1 MGNQLESAL
10 VIALRDTIK
19 WESAVETSAS
29 GTLPPVTPDLPFDA
43 KVYQDRDRWLAYRDL
58 ILGAAVVEVSVQVG
72 DVWNYSTIKPSL
84 QGPAPFTL
92 PFVGTEA
99 GTLSTQVRHV
109 TNVSIPYDAA
119 RYADADLYGRDS
131 IVYEC
136 LARACSAT
144 FIDPSIPLSD
154 STGTNVPNTSI
165 WSLAEGTEVR
175 ADINE
180 VLPLNRDLFKK
191 PDQNLADRDNQ
202 LAGYTAQLVQVLKNP
217 FEHATRLY
225 VQVEAYGTIQREP
238 DVYALTSDGTERV
251 FQTEPAV
258 PGSNRIIYNTNKK
271 TLQWTRERVDEVHVP
286 QLYAMVIPGIEFG
299 QLVETLAEV
308 PEKKDSQYWR
318 GKAGQLNPDGV
329 RLVDTDVYL
338 TSTNNNAVSGGVMQY
353 GSASFTVPDVMTFT
367 MGGSLTGGNYR
378 VSVLTKPNNVVEIA
392 GAQNNSLTGGIAGG
406 ATFDINVPS
415 GSILEKTYVVVGG
428 NGIVYN
434 GVTYLPGDTFNG
446 LTGITTYTTNP
457 PVASTVRQYALSFN
471 LALPAGAWRCLLEYT
486 NLSGTTDGFAIKAE
500 YIAVG
505 EDPIIVIQDT
515 APIPWTANNGDV
527 VFSPP
532 SAFDVPTSVPFTFN
546 IYWTGGEGQLHIR
559 KIIFD
564 NLDVSTGRYA
574 MTGTFVGSIAQV
586 DVNGSSAVPDVM
598 RWHYTSF
605 GTTHTGGIPFTINY
619 TQDPALPI
627 QIQQVQ
633 VQVYEDYAVTP
644 LSQRFQGWR
653 QECLDRAE
661 RVIQQGY
668 NAAIAAYG
676 TSVPTF
682 RDSGSVWTQEST
694 ENWMSFVEVYNPRVR
709 EVDAIVDTGITAGR
723 QYQVE
728 TVLVNYGGTV
738 YTEGQKFY
746 GVASSGTVYTGGT
759 VHQVGA
765 FKKSQPGHL
774 GKPALVPYGLYWDEF
789 TQRCM
794 SWYDTALSV
803 PTIQACQAWMIE
815 QGLYV
820 AQDDFWMPETLGLTI
835 PTPPIPPVAPAQ
847 IQVTPDPL
855 VFNSPVP
862 IGTSRTKFWNVANL
876 GGASLTGT
884 VAISSSKFVAIAGS
898 PYVVPGGLSN
908 NVSIEY
914 TPVLPAGGTGVTSV
928 VDFGTG
934 VFTGGGGDVAVAIG
948 FGTVPYCPV
957 VLTPN
962 VDWSWSTISGPSF
975 ALAWHRPTRRLLSFA
990 NNRGSF
996 VVSSS
1001 ETDSFLG
1008 QIDFDGVPNL
1018 YNNGLVIDTKNDK
1031 ILSVDQRGHYMFHD
1045 PYTYAQIG
1053 PKGISGV
1060 LPQTP
1065 PYWFSIAYDYDTGKA
1080 VWTYPQ
1086 GFAAPN
1092 PLFVLDCNT
1101 QTGVVVPHAPWWNN
1115 SYRCYN
1121 DRLKK
1126 VVIPNGDPGVTTPW
1140 WYFDTT
1146 TFAFTA
1152 STFGGGLL
1160 GLFDSLFFEPVTGV
1174 MICRRLATNQIYVV
1188 DGTTEA
1194 LLGIGPAWTNNING
1208 VVCDV
1213 CQNNRVIVTAT
1224 GFAGRIWEFD
1234 SSTWL
1239 YTQISTDQ
1247 VGNLIHDP
1255 WSNAFYG
1262 MLNRPSE
1269 TIRKYTTL

>member
-29 GTLPPVTPDLPFDA
+29 GTLPPVVPDLPFDA

-58 ILGAAVVEVSVQVG
+58 ILGAAVVEVSIQVG
-72 DVWNYSTIKPSL
+72 DVWNYSTVKPNL

-154 STGTNVPNTSI
+154 STGTNIPNTSI

-217 FEHATRLY
+217 CEHATRLY
-225 VQVEAYGTIQREP
+225 VQVEAYGTVQREP
-238 DVYALTSDGTERV
+238 DVYALTSDGTHRV

-258 PGSNRIIYNTNKK
+258 PGGNRIVYDTNSK
-271 TLQWTRERVDEVHVP
+271 TIQWTRERVDEVHVP

-299 QLVETLAEV
+299 QLIETLAEV

-329 RLVDTDVYL
+329 RLIDTDVFL
-338 TSTNNNAVSGGVMQY
+338 TSTNNDAVTGGVMQY
-353 GSASFTVPDVMTFT
+353 GSASFTVPDVMTFV

-406 ATFDINVPS
+406 ATFDIDVPS

-446 LTGITTYTTNP
+446 LTGITTYTINP
-457 PVASTVRQYALSFN
+457 PVASTVRQYTLSFN

-500 YIAVG
+500 YIATG

-515 APIPWTANNGDV
+515 APIPWTGNNGDV

-532 SAFDVPTSVPFTFN
+532 SGFDVPTSVPFTFN

-619 TQDPALPI
+619 TQDPTLPI

-633 VQVYEDYAVTP
+633 VQLYDSYPTTP
-644 LSQRFQGWR
+644 LSQNFQGWR

-668 NAAIAAYG
+668 NAAITAYG
-676 TSVPTF
+676 TDVPTF

-709 EVDAIVDTGITAGR
+709 QVPSIVDTGIAAGR

-728 TVLVNYGGTV
+728 TVFVSYGGTV

-746 GVASSGTVYTGGT
+746 GVVSAGTVYTGGT

-774 GKPALVPYGLYWDEF
+774 GRPALVPYGLYWDEF

-794 SWYDTALSV
+794 SWYDTSLSV

-835 PTPPIPPVAPAQ
+835 PLPPNVTVSGSVSPPGAGIIFGLGTYAPGSIVTIWIVPSVIVVSGYVDVLFMVDESGSMNLEHQWLGGGSPPGTPPFVPSVLEAALVAAGIGSGVNANRYGLVGFADTGHSVGQRAHKHLVGGGDWGTAAQ
-847 IQVTPDPL
+847 LETAAAGL
-855 VFNSPVP
+855 TTTG
-862 IGTSRTKFWNVANL
+862 GTED
-876 GGASLTGT
+876 GYD
-884 VAISSSKFVAIAGS
+884 AISFALNAYAANYTWRPGAIKLLILITDEDRDALSADTKASITTLLQTQSPTALVAFCLDCQFRDILNQPCIGRKGNEV
-898 PYVVPGGLSN
+898 YVRTVGAPFWTTSTFLSIPSAFGNTVFDYCDVAEVCPG
-908 NVSIEY
+908 
-914 TPVLPAGGTGVTSV
+914 PQPAGGTEW
-928 VDFGTG
+928 DLEILRL
-934 VFTGGGGDVAVAIG
+934 GGD
-948 FGTVPYCPV
+948 
-957 VLTPN
+957 
-962 VDWSWSTISGPSF
+962 
-975 ALAWHRPTRRLLSFA
+975 
-990 NNRGSF
+990 
-996 VVSSS
+996 
-1001 ETDSFLG
+1001 
-1008 QIDFDGVPNL
+1008 
-1018 YNNGLVIDTKNDK
+1018 
-1031 ILSVDQRGHYMFHD
+1031 DQ
-1045 PYTYAQIG
+1045 T
-1053 PKGISGV
+1053 
-1060 LPQTP
+1060 
-1065 PYWFSIAYDYDTGKA
+1065 
-1080 VWTYPQ
+1080 
-1086 GFAAPN
+1086 
-1092 PLFVLDCNT
+1092 
-1101 QTGVVVPHAPWWNN
+1101 
-1115 SYRCYN
+1115 
-1121 DRLKK
+1121 
-1126 VVIPNGDPGVTTPW
+1126 
-1140 WYFDTT
+1140 
-1146 TFAFTA
+1146 AFTNA
-1152 STFGGGLL
+1152 FTTKIKDQISYVLSYTF
-1160 GLFDSLFFEPVTGV
+1160 DH
-1174 MICRRLATNQIYVV
+1174 
-1188 DGTTEA
+1188 
-1194 LLGIGPAWTNNING
+1194 WTING
-1208 VVCDV
+1208 V
-1213 CQNNRVIVTAT
+1213 NYFTNPVTFT
-1224 GFAGRIWEFD
+1224 VN
-1234 SSTWL
+1234 
-1239 YTQISTDQ
+1239 TDT
-1247 VGNLIHDP
+1247 VVVAH
-1255 WSNAFYG
+1255 
-1262 MLNRPSE
+1262 MV
-1269 TIRKYTTL
+1269 